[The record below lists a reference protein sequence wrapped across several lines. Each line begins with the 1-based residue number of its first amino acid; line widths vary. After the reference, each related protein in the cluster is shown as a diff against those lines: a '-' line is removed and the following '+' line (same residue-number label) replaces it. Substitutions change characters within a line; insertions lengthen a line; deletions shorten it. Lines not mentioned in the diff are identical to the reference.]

1 MPGRNVQTKSMIISL
16 LGSFEGLQH
25 NPQPQL
31 SFDTRCKKVLD
42 LSSQITPQEHFLPGS
57 SSVVPCQISL
67 IWESF
72 PLYSSSCGTVRRF
85 YHTLSSGNMCYM
97 AFHPHRCFKYSPL
110 SVSLWFSTSVLSSRF
125 VKSFLRPGLIILD
138 PQLRY
143 MFVKYVFH
151 CIVSCSI
158 F

>member
-1 MPGRNVQTKSMIISL
+1 MPGRNVQTKSMIIFLS
-16 LGSFEGLQH
+16 GSFEGLQH

-57 SSVVPCQISL
+57 SSVAQCQISL

-85 YHTLSSGNMCYM
+85 YHTLSSGMCYM
-97 AFHPHRCFKYSPL
+97 AFHLHRCFKYFPL
-110 SVSLWFSTSVLSSRF
+110 SVSLWFSTLVSSSRF
-125 VKSFLRPGLIILD
+125 AKSFLRLGLVILE
-138 PQLRY
+138 P
-143 MFVKYVFH
+143 
-151 CIVSCSI
+151 
-158 F
+158 